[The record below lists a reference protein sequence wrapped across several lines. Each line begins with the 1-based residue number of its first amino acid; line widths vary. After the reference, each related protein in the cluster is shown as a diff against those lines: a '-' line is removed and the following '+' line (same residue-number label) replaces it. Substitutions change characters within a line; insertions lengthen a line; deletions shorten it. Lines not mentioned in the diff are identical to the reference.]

1 MEQVSLSVRSLAE
14 KPAKTRIKLPEEP
27 IDREA
32 FGPRVLGSTGRAENL
47 TPSRLGRFLAGA
59 LDGAPHE
66 QAELLLEIEDRDGH
80 LVSLLNTRRL
90 ALAGLKWTVTPAS
103 AAKADVRVAQ
113 EITSHI
119 RQIRGWSAAIQA
131 LAGAC
136 YYGWAPVEVQWTQSP
151 GLVRPAQLRG
161 RPHRWFRAD
170 PEHPDTWRCLSKAE
184 PFRGEPLVPG
194 QWIIHEAHA
203 KGGDQAT
210 QRALGRPAAWMWCFK
225 SYSVKDWLIF
235 AETYGAPIR
244 IGRFQPGTSERDL
257 ALLWR
262 AVQALG
268 TDAAAMLPASANI
281 EFAGIQNG
289 RAGIDVYKAM
299 VEWAER
305 TQSKIILG
313 QTLSSDEGQ
322 SGTQALGKV
331 HERVRQDLLVGDA
344 VLLGETLT
352 QQLLAPW
359 VAWQYGAD
367 VAVPTF
373 AFRTEPP
380 EDQSARAKVL
390 VDLSNLGMEIPA
402 QWLHNTFGVPVPEK
416 GEPTYRR
423 PERPTPSVSAQE
435 LPRKP
440 LAATEEP
447 DDNAVVDE
455 IGDLASAALRGGRRE
470 WEALRSALALF
481 LTRRA
486 RSVDELP
493 GLLVEALGAAQLGE
507 WEDGLAEALLTAD
520 LIGRVQVA
528 QDDQPVRDWPKV
540 PPREAADWWRERAA
554 MSGAEWD
561 AATEAAKRR
570 AFGATRLSTLREA
583 QRVQALIQQALDE
596 GTGLNGF
603 LESVDAHVR
612 ATGLHYLETVYRTNI
627 ATAHAVGRYRQQARP
642 ETLERR
648 PIWQLLTVDDG
659 RVRDEH
665 RPMHG
670 RAWPA
675 DHDIWRIWYPPNGY
689 NDRCR
694 VRALSRDE
702 VAELGITVEDAM
714 PEMDRVSPSGERERV
729 PLLPDPGWA
738 FNPALTDAPI
748 NWSAFPAAWRKAL
761 GVEE

>member
-1 MEQVSLSVRSLAE
+1 MEPVSLSVRSAAE
-14 KPAKTRIKLPEEP
+14 KPAKSRAKLPEEP
-27 IDREA
+27 FDRET
-32 FGPRVLGSTGRAENL
+32 FGPRMVGSTARAENL
-47 TPSRLGRFLAGA
+47 TPARLGRFLSGA

-90 ALAGLKWTVTPAS
+90 ALAGLKWVLTPAS
-103 AAKADVRVAQ
+103 AAKADTRIAQ
-113 EITSHI
+113 EITAQI
-119 RQIRGWSAAIQA
+119 RQIRGWSAALQS

-136 YYGWAPVEVQWTQSP
+136 YYGWAPVEVRWAQAP
-151 GLVRPAQLRG
+151 GVVRPVQLRG
-161 RPHRWFRAD
+161 RPHRWFRPD
-170 PEHPDTWRCLSKAE
+170 PERPDEWRCLSKAE
-184 PFRGEPLVPG
+184 PICGEPLAPG

-225 SYSVKDWLIF
+225 SYSVKDWLVF
-235 AETYGAPIR
+235 AETYGAPVR

-268 TDAAAMLPASANI
+268 TDAAAMLPAGANI

-289 RAGIDVYKAM
+289 RAGIDVYRAM

-367 VAVPTF
+367 VEPPTF

-390 VDLSNLGMEIPA
+390 VDLGALGMEIPA
-402 QWLHNTFGVPVPEK
+402 QWLHTTFGVPMPEK
-416 GEPTYRR
+416 GEATYRR
-423 PERPTPSVSAQE
+423 PERAVPAQDQ
-435 LPRKP
+435 PRKP
-440 LAATEEP
+440 LAAAEEP
-447 DDNAVVDE
+447 DDAVVDE
-455 IGDLASAALRGGRRE
+455 IAEMATAALRGGVRE
-470 WEALRSALALF
+470 WEALRAALGAF
-481 LTRRA
+481 LARNA

-493 GLLVEALGAAQLGE
+493 GLLVEALRAAQLGE
-507 WEDGLAEALLTAD
+507 WEEGLAEALLTGE

-528 QDDQPVRDWPKV
+528 QDEAPVRDWPKV
-540 PPREAADWWRERAA
+540 PPQEAADWWRERAV
-554 MSGAEWD
+554 MSAAEWS
-561 AATEAAKRR
+561 AATKDAKRR
-570 AFGATRLSTLREA
+570 AFGAARLSTLREA
-583 QRVQALIQQALDE
+583 QRVHALIQQALDE
-596 GTGLNGF
+596 GTGLDGF
-603 LESVDAHVR
+603 LEALDGHLKAG
-612 ATGLHYLETVYRTNI
+612 GLSYLEMVYRTNI
-627 ATAHAVGRYRQQARP
+627 ATAHSVGRYRQQVRP
-642 ETLERR
+642 ATLERR
-648 PIWQLLTVDDG
+648 PIWQLLTVGDS

-675 DHDIWRIWYPPNGY
+675 DHAIWRIWYPPNGY

-694 VRALSRDE
+694 VRALTHDE
-702 VAELGITVEDAM
+702 VREQGISVEDAM
-714 PEMDRVSPSGERERV
+714 PEIEQVSPSGERERV
-729 PLLPDPGWA
+729 PLMPDPGWA
-738 FNPALTDAPI
+738 YNPALSDASV
-748 NWSAFPAAWRKAL
+748 NWDAFPAAWRKAL